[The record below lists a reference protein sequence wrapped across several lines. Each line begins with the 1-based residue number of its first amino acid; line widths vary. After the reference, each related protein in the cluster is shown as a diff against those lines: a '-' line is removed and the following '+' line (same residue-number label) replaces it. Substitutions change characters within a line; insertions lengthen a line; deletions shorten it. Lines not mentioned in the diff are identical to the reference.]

1 MQEMNDLDDAI
12 IWEEDI
18 DAINKIL
25 KEHPQCLCETNDS
38 GRTPL
43 HQALLYGKH
52 KVVSLLLSCGAAVNI
67 PDKQGYTPL
76 HEAVSGSD
84 IQKTS
89 VDALIR
95 AGADV
100 NAKAEQEYEGYEIT
114 PLELLATAKMID
126 PKNLTIDDV
135 AELLIKSGARFYKVA
150 VAAVFGT
157 LKDVEDLINNKANI
171 DDFLNNVQ
179 LRGLHIA
186 AKLSNIALAQL
197 LIDNGADVN
206 SIESYSYKTPLDYA
220 SSIELAELL
229 RLHGAKKHDEI
240 LDEIS
245 ESVEHV
251 HRFQNG
257 FYYGEELLNAA
268 KIGDLKKVIE
278 ILTLPVE
285 RGGLLFLRL
294 AARNKEGKTALHLA
308 AENGHKAIVEF
319 LLSQGMRI
327 NIEAL
332 SDVTSE
338 DIRKFIQDYE
348 SLKSGA

>member
-1 MQEMNDLDDAI
+1 MKDLSDAI
-12 IWEEDI
+12 LEDDI

-25 KEHPQCLCETNDS
+25 NDNPQCLNATDDL

-43 HQALLYGKH
+43 HQALLLGKH
-52 KVVSLLLSCGAAVNI
+52 KVVSLLLSYGANVKV
-67 PDKQGYTPL
+67 PDKHGYTPL
-76 HEAVSGSD
+76 HEAVGGSH
-84 IQKTS
+84 IQKIS
-89 VDALIR
+89 VEALIK

-114 PLELLATAKMID
+114 PLELLATAKITD
-126 PKNLTIDDV
+126 PRDSIIDDV
-135 AELLIKSGARFYKVA
+135 AELLIKNGARFYKVA

-157 LKDVEDLINNKANI
+157 LKDVEDLINNGTDI
-171 DDFLNNVQ
+171 DDFLNNVP

-197 LIDNGADVN
+197 LVDKGADVN

-220 SSIELAELL
+220 SSVELANLL
-229 RLHGAKKHDEI
+229 RLHGAKTHDDI

-245 ESVEHV
+245 ESVEDV

-257 FYYGEELLNAA
+257 IYYGEELLNAA
-268 KIGDLKKVIE
+268 KIGDFRKVEE

-294 AARNKEGKTALHLA
+294 AARDKEGKTALHLA
-308 AENGHKAIVEF
+308 AENGHNTIVEF

-327 NIEAL
+327 NIETL
-332 SDVTSE
+332 SDTTSE
-338 DIRKFIQDYE
+338 EIRKLIQNYE
-348 SLKSGA
+348 SLKNGA

>member
-1 MQEMNDLDDAI
+1 MTNLDDAI
-12 IWEEDI
+12 ILEEDI

-25 KEHPQCLCETNDS
+25 KDHPQCLNATDDT

-52 KVVSLLLSCGAAVNI
+52 KVVSLLLSYGANVNA
-67 PDKQGYTPL
+67 PDKDGYTPL
-76 HEAVSGSD
+76 HEAVCDSH

-95 AGADV
+95 AGANV

-114 PLELLATAKMID
+114 PLELLSTAKIID
-126 PKNLTIDDV
+126 PKNSTIDDV
-135 AELLIKSGARFYKVA
+135 AGLLIKSGARFYKVA
-150 VAAVFGT
+150 VAAIFGT
-157 LKDVEDLINNKANI
+157 LKDVEDLINNGTDV
-171 DDFLNNVQ
+171 DDFLNKVP

-197 LIDNGADVN
+197 LIDKGADVN

-220 SSIELAELL
+220 SSVELADLL
-229 RLHGAKKHDEI
+229 RLHGAKTHEDI

-245 ESVEHV
+245 ESVEDV

-257 FYYGEELLNAA
+257 IYYGEELLNAA
-268 KIGDLKKVIE
+268 KVGDFKKVKE

-285 RGGLLFLRL
+285 SGGLLLLRL
-294 AARNKEGKTALHLA
+294 AARNNEGKTALHLA
-308 AENGHKAIVEF
+308 AENNHKEIVEF
-319 LLSQGMRI
+319 LLSQGMRM

-332 SDVTSE
+332 SDVVSE
-338 DIRKFIQDYE
+338 DIRKLIQDYE
-348 SLKSGA
+348 NLKNGA